1 MKIHQKEICDNFY
14 TKLIDFFLF
23 FRMFQRQKGKGKR
36 SNLEEVS
43 NGTTNGIP
51 SKKLKNGD
59 AKTSNGYHSMNYTF
73 SEVLNNQKKQL
84 SSIWNKNEKNI
95 ITDSDEA
102 LKDIELIR
110 EPFQC
115 CSIKNVIHNS
125 HDVITELIKE
135 LNDVEL
141 NDKNNDLYRF
151 KQSSMDLKHL
161 TQNNPHISGLR
172 NMLSHEVRPWLEE
185 VTGIKLNEEID
196 LFCANYRYY

>member
-1 MKIHQKEICDNFY
+1 
-14 TKLIDFFLF
+14 
-23 FRMFQRQKGKGKR
+23 MFQRQKGKGKR
-36 SNLEEVS
+36 SNLEAS
-43 NGTTNGIP
+43 NGTTNGVQ
-51 SKKLKNGD
+51 SKKLKNGGD
-59 AKTSNGYHSMNYTF
+59 AKTSNGYHFINYVF
-73 SEVLNNQKKQL
+73 SEILHNQKKQL
-84 SSIWNKNEKNI
+84 SSIWKNEENI
-95 ITDSDEA
+95 TDEA

-115 CSIKNVIHNS
+115 CSIKNVIQNS

-161 TQNNPHISGLR
+161 TQNPHISGLR
-172 NMLSHEVRPWLEE
+172 NMLVDEVRPWLEE

-196 LFCANYRYY
+196 LFCANYRYIYNKFHFY